1 MKKVFSSLLMK
12 PNFILLTTVSSSGTV
27 SFSPTL
33 FNKNT
38 PQHADKVQLMLK
50 ECLIS
55 SLRVSTVFCTR
66 NPAAP
71 SL

>member
-38 PQHADKVQLMLK
+38 PQHADKVQLML
-50 ECLIS
+50 
-55 SLRVSTVFCTR
+55 
-66 NPAAP
+66 
-71 SL
+71 